1 MACVKVQVRRN
12 ALADSRG
19 AKKIKNAYREKV
31 SGRRGRP
38 YADLDGI
45 LDGIWWIACTGAMWN
60 QMPDRFGKWNSV
72 WRCFRRW
79 CGSGLWKWA
88 IQQISGKYNELLV
101 AVMLD
106 ATHIKAHQ
114 DASKHPLPADE
125 QKLGKT
131 KGGRN
136 TKLSV
141 AVNLVGLPVSFDLVC
156 GNEHDSLSA
165 VNTLKGLINGSLILA
180 DKAYD
185 TNGLRT
191 HILDEGGVPVIP
203 PKANRKDPIFYPKEI
218 GKWRHRVENFFG
230 RIKRFRRISTRY
242 DKLPETYLGFVSLL
256 SLAEWIEFDFVH
268 SA

>member
-31 SGRRGRP
+31 SGRP

-114 DASKHPLPADE
+114 DASKHPL
-125 QKLGKT
+125 
-131 KGGRN
+131 
-136 TKLSV
+136 
-141 AVNLVGLPVSFDLVC
+141 
-156 GNEHDSLSA
+156 
-165 VNTLKGLINGSLILA
+165 
-180 DKAYD
+180 
-185 TNGLRT
+185 
-191 HILDEGGVPVIP
+191 
-203 PKANRKDPIFYPKEI
+203 
-218 GKWRHRVENFFG
+218 
-230 RIKRFRRISTRY
+230 
-242 DKLPETYLGFVSLL
+242 
-256 SLAEWIEFDFVH
+256 
-268 SA
+268 

>member
-1 MACVKVQVRRN
+1 
-12 ALADSRG
+12 
-19 AKKIKNAYREKV
+19 
-31 SGRRGRP
+31 
-38 YADLDGI
+38 

-106 ATHIKAHQ
+106 ASHQSAHQ

-131 KGGRN
+131 IGGRN

-156 GNEHDSLSA
+156 GNEHDSLSRL
-165 VNTLKGLINGSLILA
+165 LKKRACGAERNV
-180 DKAYD
+180 
-185 TNGLRT
+185 R
-191 HILDEGGVPVIP
+191 GVDFPV
-203 PKANRKDPIFYPKEI
+203 
-218 GKWRHRVENFFG
+218 FG
-230 RIKRFRRISTRY
+230 QLGWLQVVLVARFRAFSPFLGAAKPRDPQVPLVIGGGDSSISFAMRTRLQAAAT
-242 DKLPETYLGFVSLL
+242 KCAHRPVR
-256 SLAEWIEFDFVH
+256 A
-268 SA
+268 